1 MPRINVLGFDIANM
15 IAAGEVVDRPAS
27 AVKELVENSLDAGAT
42 SVTVE
47 IRRGGIGM
55 IRVSDNGCGID
66 AEDVPLAVLRHA
78 TSKISTAEDL
88 AGICTLGFRGE
99 ALAAISAVSHL
110 RILTKTADSDMG
122 TLLMCDG
129 GEIVEYSETGCA
141 VGTTVIA
148 EELFYNV
155 PARRKFMKKDSTEA
169 AAVTAVMEKLA
180 LSSPDVSFK
189 YILDGVVR
197 FITPGDGDLYG
208 AAYVIFG
215 RDAASRLIKLDR
227 SENGIR
233 VWGFTSEPDY
243 VRSNHNMQFFFINGR
258 YIRSRTI
265 TAAVDN
271 AYATRIAKER
281 FPFCILNV
289 EITPGLVD
297 VNVHPSKLE
306 VKFTNERL
314 IYEAVYYA
322 VLDVVTK
329 DTSMPELN
337 IPSRPSVT
345 QIPETRPEPP
355 KKVEPVKPQSY
366 TSPVAETKP
375 YTPPVEEQKPYVPP
389 VKEPEQY
396 TPPVNEESAP
406 PVNFSSWVDKTT
418 ADELK
423 NPFVAEDD
431 GEQLRMTEIIK
442 TVIPTE
448 ATEETTHEDTATE
461 QKVPVMASA
470 TPVPVSEK
478 TNSEETKPETETDDI
493 PEYKIIGEAYNC
505 YVIVELEDRLIFIDK
520 HAAHE
525 GIIFDEL
532 CRKLREGTTHGQM
545 LMFPIREKVSPA
557 EVEALEEYRDSFE
570 KLGFTFECDSHASEV
585 VISSIP
591 EEIGR
596 SAAPDMLISL
606 AGQLADGIGTIDSA
620 GIEFFEKKLFQASC
634 KAAIKGGRVYRGGE
648 VKYICDR
655 LLCRPSDSKETAIKT
670 CPHGRPVA
678 FELRKNSIERQFS
691 RLT

>member
-1 MPRINVLGFDIANM
+1 MAGRINVLGFEIANM

-27 AVKELVENSLDAGAT
+27 AVKELVENSLDAGAKAI
-42 SVTVE
+42 TVE
-47 IRRGGIGM
+47 IRRGGIGF
-55 IRVSDNGCGID
+55 IRVSDNGSGID
-66 AEDVPLAVLRHA
+66 SEDVPLAVLRHA
-78 TSKISTAEDL
+78 TSKISTADDL
-88 AGICTLGFRGE
+88 AAICTLGFRGE

-110 RILTKTADSDMG
+110 RILTKTADAPMG
-122 TLLMCDG
+122 TLLICDG
-129 GEIVEYSETGCA
+129 GEITEYSETGCA

-189 YILDGVVR
+189 YILDGEVR
-197 FITPGDGDLYG
+197 FVTPGDGDLYG

-227 SENGIR
+227 TDSGIR

-243 VRSNHNMQFFFINGR
+243 VRSNHNMQYFFINGR
-258 YIRSRTI
+258 YIRSRTV

-281 FPFCILNV
+281 FPFCILNI

-329 DTSMPELN
+329 DNSMPELN
-337 IPSRPSVT
+337 IPSAPKITGADTART
-345 QIPETRPEPP
+345 IKQTNTPEPAPAP
-355 KKVEPVKPQSY
+355 KPNPRPLYSQDYASRSIFAERPAP
-366 TSPVAETKP
+366 AETSGRS
-375 YTPPVEEQKPYVPP
+375 T
-389 VKEPEQY
+389 
-396 TPPVNEESAP
+396 
-406 PVNFSSWVDKTT
+406 WVDAPTVT
-418 ADELK
+418 ELK
-423 NPFVAEDD
+423 NPFVATEPSK
-431 GEQLRMTEIIK
+431 QMRITEIGQSAFV
-442 TVIPTE
+442 TVAPEMEPTPGITEIPPQKITFAE
-448 ATEETTHEDTATE
+448 TE
-461 QKVPVMASA
+461 QPLMTAKADTPQDAVTDVP
-470 TPVPVSEK
+470 
-478 TNSEETKPETETDDI
+478 DF
-493 PEYKIIGEAYNC
+493 PEYRVIGEAYNC
-505 YVIVELEDRLIFIDK
+505 YVIVELEDRLVFIDK

-525 GIIFDEL
+525 RIIFDEL

-545 LMFPIREKVSPA
+545 LLFPIREKITSA
-557 EVEALEEYRDSFE
+557 EADALAEYRESFE
-570 KLGFTFECDSHASEV
+570 KLGFNFECDKPHGEV
-585 VISSIP
+585 VISAIP

-596 SAAPDMLISL
+596 DGAPDMLISL
-606 AGQLADGIGTIDSA
+606 AGQLAEGIGTIDAA

-648 VKYICDR
+648 VKYICEK
-655 LLCRPSDSKETAIKT
+655 LLCRPEDSKASAIKT

>member
-1 MPRINVLGFDIANM
+1 MAGKINVLGFEIANM

-42 SVTVE
+42 SITVE
-47 IRRGGIGM
+47 IRRGGIGF

-66 AEDVPLAVLRHA
+66 SEDVPLAVLRHA
-78 TSKISTAEDL
+78 TSKISTADDL
-88 AGICTLGFRGE
+88 AAICTLGFRGE

-110 RILTKTADSDMG
+110 RILTRTADVPMG
-122 TLLMCDG
+122 TLLCCDG
-129 GEIVEYSETGCA
+129 GEISEYSETGCA

-189 YILDGVVR
+189 YILDGTVR
-197 FITPGDGDLYG
+197 FVTPGDGDLYG
-208 AAYVIFG
+208 ATYVIFG

-227 SENGIR
+227 TDSGIR
-233 VWGFTSEPDY
+233 VWGFTSEPDFA
-243 VRSNHNMQFFFINGR
+243 RSNHNMQYFFINGR
-258 YIRSRTI
+258 YIRSRTV

-271 AYATRIAKER
+271 AYSTRIAKER
-281 FPFCILNV
+281 FAFCILNI

-322 VLDVVTK
+322 ILDVVTK
-329 DTSMPELN
+329 DNSMPELS
-337 IPSRPSVT
+337 IPSVPPTFTVETKPHVQPELETKPSSSVAPAFKSVYESSPSIPDSKPAVLSHNRSAWVDKNTATELRNPFVSNDTTHQIRINEMVERAFETATDDVQVKISVDVT
-345 QIPETRPEPP
+345 PTPSEASPSKNNDEQIVPIMETVPESE
-355 KKVEPVKPQSY
+355 E
-366 TSPVAETKP
+366 VAETP
-375 YTPPVEEQKPYVPP
+375 ALSDFPDYRV
-389 VKEPEQY
+389 
-396 TPPVNEESAP
+396 
-406 PVNFSSWVDKTT
+406 
-418 ADELK
+418 
-423 NPFVAEDD
+423 
-431 GEQLRMTEIIK
+431 
-442 TVIPTE
+442 
-448 ATEETTHEDTATE
+448 
-461 QKVPVMASA
+461 
-470 TPVPVSEK
+470 
-478 TNSEETKPETETDDI
+478 
-493 PEYKIIGEAYNC
+493 IGEAYNC

-525 GIIFDEL
+525 RIIFDEL
-532 CRKLREGTTHGQM
+532 CRKLREGSTHGQM
-545 LMFPIREKVSPA
+545 LMFPIREKITSA
-557 EVEALEEYRDSFE
+557 EADALEEYRESFE
-570 KLGFTFECDSHASEV
+570 KLGFNFECDKARGDV
-585 VISSIP
+585 VISAIP

-596 SAAPDMLISL
+596 EAAPDMLISL
-606 AGQLADGIGTIDSA
+606 AGQLAEGIGTIDAA

-648 VKYICDR
+648 VKYICEK
-655 LLCRPSDSKETAIKT
+655 LLCRPEDSKASAIKT

>member
-1 MPRINVLGFDIANM
+1 MAGKINVLGFEIANM

-27 AVKELVENSLDAGAT
+27 AVKELVENSLDAGAK
-42 SVTVE
+42 SITVE
-47 IRRGGIGM
+47 IRRGGIGF
-55 IRVSDNGCGID
+55 IRVSDNGTGMD
-66 AEDVPLAVLRHA
+66 SEDVPLAVLRHA

-110 RILTKTADSDMG
+110 RILTKTADAPMG
-122 TLLMCDG
+122 TLLCCDG
-129 GEIVEYSETGCA
+129 GEITEYTETGCA
-141 VGTTVIA
+141 VGTTIIA

-189 YILDGVVR
+189 YILDGDVR
-197 FITPGDGDLYG
+197 FMTPGDGDLYG

-215 RDAASRLIKLDR
+215 KEAATRLIRLDR

-243 VRSNHNMQFFFINGR
+243 VRSNHNMQYFFINGR

-329 DTSMPELN
+329 DNSMPELN
-337 IPSRPSVT
+337 IPSSPT
-345 QIPETRPEPP
+345 ITGADTAKTIQKANIP
-355 KKVEPVKPQSY
+355 
-366 TSPVAETKP
+366 
-375 YTPPVEEQKPYVPP
+375 EQKPAQMTQRPLYTRDYSSEPP
-389 VKEPEQY
+389 PISKPKHS
-396 TPPVNEESAP
+396 TAGR
-406 PVNFSSWVDKTT
+406 SSWVNTET
-418 ADELK
+418 ANELK
-423 NPFVAEDD
+423 NPFAAADTAHQIRISEAVKAE
-431 GEQLRMTEIIK
+431 EKPAIITAKTEDTPIK
-442 TVIPTE
+442 EEDPTVLTDNAESQITDTASDEP
-448 ATEETTHEDTATE
+448 ETTEVE
-461 QKVPVMASA
+461 SK
-470 TPVPVSEK
+470 
-478 TNSEETKPETETDDI
+478 DDV
-493 PEYKIIGEAYNC
+493 PEYHIIGEAYNC
-505 YVIVELEDRLIFIDK
+505 YVIVELEDRLVIIDK

-525 GIIFDEL
+525 RIIFDEL
-532 CRKLREGTTHGQM
+532 CRKLREGTTHGQI
-545 LMFPIREKVSPA
+545 LMFPIREKITSA
-557 EVEALEEYRDSFE
+557 ESEALEEYRESFE
-570 KLGFTFECDSHASEV
+570 KLGFTFECDTARGEV
-585 VISSIP
+585 VISAIP

-596 SAAPDMLISL
+596 NAAPDMLISL
-606 AGQLADGIGTIDSA
+606 AGQLAEGIGTIDAA

-648 VKYICDR
+648 VKYICEK
-655 LLCRPSDSKETAIKT
+655 LLCRPEKSVDSAIKT

>member
-1 MPRINVLGFDIANM
+1 MSGRINVLGFEIANM

-47 IRRGGIGM
+47 IKRGGIGF
-55 IRVSDNGCGID
+55 IRVSDNGSGMD
-66 AEDVPLAVLRHA
+66 SEDVPLAVLRHA
-78 TSKISTAEDL
+78 TSKISSAEDL
-88 AGICTLGFRGE
+88 AAICTLGFRGE

-110 RILTKTADSDMG
+110 KILTKTADAPMG
-122 TLLMCDG
+122 TLLCCDG
-129 GEIVEYSETGCA
+129 GEITEYTETGCA

-169 AAVTAVMEKLA
+169 ATVTAVMEKLA

-189 YILDGVVR
+189 YILDGDVR
-197 FITPGDGDLYG
+197 FVTPGDGDLYG

-215 RDAASRLIKLDR
+215 RAAASRLIKFDR
-227 SENGIR
+227 SDGGIR
-233 VWGFTSEPDY
+233 VWGYTSEPDF
-243 VRSNHNMQFFFINGR
+243 VRSNHNMQYFFINGR
-258 YIRSRTI
+258 YIRSKTV

-281 FPFCILNV
+281 FPFCIINI

-322 VLDVVTK
+322 ILDVVTK
-329 DTSMPELN
+329 DNSMPELN
-337 IPSRPSVT
+337 IPSRP
-345 QIPETRPEPP
+345 QIPVSPP
-355 KKVEPVKPQSY
+355 PRVEQ
-366 TSPVAETKP
+366 P
-375 YTPPVEEQKPYVPP
+375 YTPVSMAKPAAPP
-389 VKEPEQY
+389 SRDDEKPQAP
-396 TPPVNEESAP
+396 TARPASPPINKSPWVSAP
-406 PVNFSSWVDKTT
+406 AAN
-418 ADELK
+418 ELR
-423 NPFVAEDD
+423 NPFISSESSKQMRITEVGQSAFVSVSPDTENEDAP
-431 GEQLRMTEIIK
+431 
-442 TVIPTE
+442 PTE
-448 ATEETTHEDTATE
+448 TA
-461 QKVPVMASA
+461 V
-470 TPVPVSEK
+470 
-478 TNSEETKPETETDDI
+478 KPETPASSDQTDTVPDAPDV
-493 PEYKIIGEAYNC
+493 PEYRIIGEAYNC
-505 YVIVELEDRLIFIDK
+505 YVVVELEDRLVFIDK

-525 GIIFDEL
+525 RIIFDEL
-532 CRKLREGTTHGQM
+532 CRKLREGSTHGQM
-545 LMFPIREKVSPA
+545 LLFPIKEKITAS
-557 EVEALEEYRDSFE
+557 EADALDEYRESFE
-570 KLGFTFECDSHASEV
+570 KLGFSFTCDKLRGEV
-585 VISSIP
+585 TVSAIP

-596 SAAPDMLISL
+596 DSAPDMLVSL
-606 AGQLADGIGTIDSA
+606 AGNLADGIGTIDAA

-648 VKYICDR
+648 INYICDK
-655 LLCRPSDSKETAIKT
+655 LLCRPADSKDSAIKT